1 MHIHHLALRVRD
13 FEKSLHFYQTLTEL
27 KIHTQFSANG
37 GSIAYLQN
45 ANGETQLELIG
56 MPEGETVKR
65 PVCSSASVRRISPAR
80 MSVPSC
86 TA

>member
-1 MHIHHLALRVRD
+1 MCSSNLSV
-13 FEKSLHFYQTLTEL
+13 
-27 KIHTQFSANG
+27 NG

-56 MPEGETVKR
+56 MPEGETVK
-65 PVCSSASVRRISPAR
+65 VSGMFLCFGTED
-80 MSVPSC
+80 